1 MIEYSDWELE
11 ERAETLAYNKERVDN
26 EFFIDLQG
34 KVVKLN
40 INDPNIDL
48 CESICSMHN
57 EICEQVLPNHKDAET
72 KLMNDGWVM
81 VGSSVY
87 NSPVAKKAPNG
98 LQIQTLMDLK
108 KYDRLC
114 VYKNGYYINYSKNIL
129 DFDSNL

>member
-11 ERAETLAYNKERVDN
+11 ERKETLAYNLERVDN
-26 EFFIDLQG
+26 EFFIDLNG

-40 INDPNIDL
+40 VNDPNIDL

-57 EICEQVLPNHKDAET
+57 EICEQVLPNNKDAET

-87 NSPVAKKAPNG
+87 NSPIAKIPPTG
-98 LQIQTLMDLK
+98 MQIQTLIDLK
-108 KYDRLC
+108 KFDRFC
-114 VYKNGYYINYSKNIL
+114 VLKNGYYINYRTNIL
-129 DFDSNL
+129 EFEEL